1 MGNLPIYIPAI
12 FIATTLLTLLLF
24 YYAVKSSK
32 TILLLSV
39 IWLIVQAAIGVSG
52 FYTVTNTTPPRL
64 FFVLAPVLLS
74 VIMLT
79 SSKKGK
85 SFLDRMPTDKLIMI
99 SIVRVPVEFVLLWLY
114 QAEQIPQIMTF
125 EGYNYD
131 ILSGIT
137 APVIWWL
144 QRNGKLPKLAL
155 QAWNIICLGLLI
167 NIVSVAV
174 LSAPSPFQQFAF
186 NQPNIAVLS
195 FPYIWLPAFIVPIVA
210 ISHISILRKK
220 L

>member
-1 MGNLPIYIPAI
+1 MGNLSIYIPAI
-12 FIATTLLTLLLF
+12 FIATTATTLWLF
-24 YYAVKSSK
+24 YNAVNRSK
-32 TILLLSV
+32 NVLLLSV
-39 IWLIVQAAIGVSG
+39 IWLILQAAVGLSG

-74 VIMLT
+74 VLLLT

-85 SFLDRMPTDKLIMI
+85 NLLDSMPTDKLILI
-99 SIVRVPVEFVLLWLY
+99 STVRVPVEFVLLWLY
-114 QAEQIPQIMTF
+114 QAGKVPQIMTF

-167 NIVSVAV
+167 NIVSIAV

-195 FPYIWLPAFIVPIVA
+195 FPYVWLPAFIVPIVA

>member
-1 MGNLPIYIPAI
+1 MENLPIYIPAV

-24 YYAVKSSK
+24 YNAVKRSK
-32 TILLLSV
+32 TVLILLAT
-39 IWLIVQAAIGVSG
+39 WLILQAGIGLSG
-52 FYTVTNTTPPRL
+52 FYAVTNTTPPRL
-64 FFVLAPVLLS
+64 FFVLAPVLLT
-74 VIMLT
+74 VVVLL
-79 SSKKGK
+79 SSPKGK
-85 SFLDRMPTDKLIMI
+85 NFLDNMPIDKLILI
-99 SIVRVPVEFVLLWLY
+99 SVVRVPVEYVLLWLY
-114 QAEQIPQIMTF
+114 QAGQIPQIMTF

-155 QAWNIICLGLLI
+155 QLWNIICLGLLI
-167 NIVSVAV
+167 NIVSIAV
-174 LSAPSPFQQFAF
+174 LSAPLPFQQFAF

>member
-24 YYAVKSSK
+24 YDAVNRSK
-32 TILLLSV
+32 NILLLS
-39 IWLIVQAAIGVSG
+39 IMWLTVQATIGISG
-52 FYTVTNTTPPRL
+52 FYTVTDTTPPRL

-85 SFLDRMPTDKLIMI
+85 SIIDRMPTDKLILI

-131 ILSGIT
+131 ILSGIST
-137 APVIWWL
+137 PVIWWL
-144 QRNGKLPKLAL
+144 QRSGKLSKLAL
-155 QAWNIICLGLLI
+155 QAWNIICLGLLV
-167 NIVSVAV
+167 NIVSIAV
-174 LSAPSPFQQFAF
+174 LSAPSPFQQLAF

-195 FPYIWLPAFIVPIVA
+195 FPYVWLPSFIVPIVI

>member
-1 MGNLPIYIPAI
+1 MGNLPIYTPAI

-24 YYAVKSSK
+24 YNAVNRSK
-32 TILLLSV
+32 NILLLSI
-39 IWLIVQAAIGVSG
+39 IWLTIQATIGLSG
-52 FYTVTNTTPPRL
+52 FYTATDTTPPRL

-74 VIMLT
+74 VLLLT

-85 SFLDRMPTDKLIMI
+85 NLLDSMPTDKLILI
-99 SIVRVPVEFVLLWLY
+99 STVRVPVEFVLLWLY
-114 QAEQIPQIMTF
+114 QAGKVPQIMTF
-125 EGYNYD
+125 KGYNYD

-137 APVIWWL
+137 APIIWWL

-155 QAWNIICLGLLI
+155 QAWNIICLVLLV
-167 NIVSVAV
+167 NIVSIAV
-174 LSAPSPFQQFAF
+174 LSAPSPFQRLAF

-195 FPYIWLPAFIVPIVA
+195 FPYVWLPSFIVPVVI
-210 ISHISILRKK
+210 ISHIAILRKK

>member
-1 MGNLPIYIPAI
+1 MGNMPIYTPVI
-12 FIATTLLTLLLF
+12 FTATTLLTFLLF
-24 YYAVKSSK
+24 YNAVNRSK
-32 TILLLSV
+32 NILLLSV
-39 IWLIVQAAIGVSG
+39 IWLILQAVVGLSG

-74 VIMLT
+74 VLLLT

-85 SFLDRMPTDKLIMI
+85 NFLDSMPTDKLILI
-99 SIVRVPVEFVLLWLY
+99 STVRVPVEFVLLWLY
-114 QAEQIPQIMTF
+114 QAGKVPQIMTF
-125 EGYNYD
+125 EGWNYD

-144 QRNGKLPKLAL
+144 QRSGRLPKLAL
-155 QAWNIICLGLLI
+155 QVWNIICLGLLI
-167 NIVSVAV
+167 NIVSIAV

-210 ISHISILRKK
+210 ISHISILHKK